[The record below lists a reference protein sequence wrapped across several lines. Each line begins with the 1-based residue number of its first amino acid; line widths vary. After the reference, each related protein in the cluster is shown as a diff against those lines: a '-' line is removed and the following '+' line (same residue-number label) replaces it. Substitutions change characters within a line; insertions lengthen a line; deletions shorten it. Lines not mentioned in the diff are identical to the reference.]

1 MVAARHL
8 NFYGYTPTV
17 YYPKQSK
24 NELYQRLCKQLRDLS
39 VPFTDDF
46 ASASSSTDLIV
57 DAVFGFSFFGEVRE
71 PFPAVIEG
79 FRTASVPVL
88 SVDAPSS
95 WNIETG
101 PPDSGPGKDFMPDAL
116 ISLTAAKPL
125 VKWFKGRHF
134 VGGRFLSKA
143 VAQKYDIEVP
153 AYEGIDQI
161 VEAPLGE
168 GKL

>member
-1 MVAARHL
+1 
-8 NFYGYTPTV
+8 
-17 YYPKQSK
+17 
-24 NELYQRLCKQLRDLS
+24 
-39 VPFTDDF
+39 
-46 ASASSSTDLIV
+46 
-57 DAVFGFSFFGEVRE
+57 
-71 PFPAVIEG
+71 
-79 FRTASVPVL
+79 
-88 SVDAPSS
+88 
-95 WNIETG
+95 
-101 PPDSGPGKDFMPDAL
+101 MPDAL